1 MYVSAIRS
9 TFFYETMFRVELMF
23 SDHLCIVHHNI
34 EGKDEDRFE
43 HA

>member
-1 MYVSAIRS
+1 
-9 TFFYETMFRVELMF
+9 MF